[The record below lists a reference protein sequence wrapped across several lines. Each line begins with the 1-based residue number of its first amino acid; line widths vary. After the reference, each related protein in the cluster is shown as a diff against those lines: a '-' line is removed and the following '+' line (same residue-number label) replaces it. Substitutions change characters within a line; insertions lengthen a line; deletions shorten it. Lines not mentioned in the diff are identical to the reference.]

1 MAKKEEEIG
10 KLRDEIQ
17 QLKEK
22 KPLSVRWYCSFNYL
36 YISGLKYFVK
46 SHRAAPDL
54 F

>member
-17 QLKEK
+17 QLKEEN
-22 KPLSVRWYCSFNYL
+22 LSARWYCSFNYL

-46 SHRAAPDL
+46 NHRAAPDL